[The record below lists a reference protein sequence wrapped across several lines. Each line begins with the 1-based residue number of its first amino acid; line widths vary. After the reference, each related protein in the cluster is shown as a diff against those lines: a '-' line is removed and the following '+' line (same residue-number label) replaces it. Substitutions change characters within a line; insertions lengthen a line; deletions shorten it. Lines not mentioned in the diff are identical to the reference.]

1 MTFLDLESC
10 VFIPRPLPRRDL
22 IIKRTK
28 KCFRPTNVSFK
39 FDWRP
44 RLIYGLMLMLACFRS
59 TRDFSP
65 GSLILP
71 RVFWFSHRFSDFT
84 TGSRFSHPLK
94 NPLNTGVLSPKSLF
108 NLETVSNKSS
118 FVDTHGQKPLRFSDV
133 RKFQFWLFSLSSRI
147 SWPLITESLYLSDVP
162 KLRLFCNR
170 IQHMKE
176 TFLWLPLWLRIYGI
190 FDAISCSRR
199 ARIGIV
205 RRLTV
210 LHLLFTCGVDGC
222 ALAIHVVMPFHG

>member
-1 MTFLDLESC
+1 MVWCWCWLASVLRETF
-10 VFIPRPLPRRDL
+10 RRVLWFCLGFSD
-22 IIKRTK
+22 
-28 KCFRPTNVSFK
+28 FPT
-39 FDWRP
+39 
-44 RLIYGLMLMLACFRS
+44 
-59 TRDFSP
+59 
-65 GSLILP
+65 GSLIFS
-71 RVFWFSHRFSDFT
+71 RVPGF
-84 TGSRFSHPLK
+84 PI
-94 NPLNTGVLSPKSLF
+94 PGVLSPKSLF

-118 FVDTHGQKPLRFSDV
+118 FVDIHGRKPLRFADV

-147 SWPLITESLYLSDVP
+147 SWPSITDSLYLSDVP

-176 TFLWLPLWLRIYGI
+176 TFLWLPLWLRIYAI

-210 LHLLFTCGVDGC
+210 LHLLFTCRADGC